1 MFVRYVCKAEQRDQ
15 APGERA
21 RQGAGAGQDHAEE
34 DQGKSPVVITLNS
47 RFEKTAK
54 TTLRQHFFSNRI
66 IDQWN
71 KLPNSMK
78 DASSVIS
85 FKNMHD
91 KTYLIY

>member
-1 MFVRYVCKAEQRDQ
+1 MIQAYKIINGVDRMDKAHILKHVDPNRENNTR
-15 APGERA
+15 
-21 RQGAGAGQDHAEE
+21 
-34 DQGKSPVVITLNS
+34 LNS
-47 RFEKTAK
+47 FHLNLTKKTAK

-71 KLPNSMK
+71 GLPNSMK

-85 FKNMHD
+85 FKNMYD